1 MLFVHKSL
9 FVTLCQTPT
18 LALARP
24 RREYSR
30 VSRYRKDLAE
40 LETAKPSLLV
50 WKVNVDAVTFQMLKL
65 GADGVRFI
73 CPAGRHYPH
82 VDAYSGRADCA
93 RRRFFPK
100 TLHEEFNDLDWLRSQ
115 VASVASRHRDL
126 AISPHARAEREES
139 SLLCKHLLSER
150 QQWVQ
155 QGIKVWMRHASL
167 L

>member
-18 LALARP
+18 LTLVRP

-50 WKVNVDAVTFQMLKL
+50 WEVNIDAVTLQMLKL

-73 CPAGRHYPH
+73 CPSGRNYPH
-82 VDAYSGRADCA
+82 VDANSGRADCA
-93 RRRFFPK
+93 CRRFFPK
-100 TLHEEFNDLDWLRSQ
+100 TLHEEFDDLDWFRAQ
-115 VASVASRHRDL
+115 VASVAAAI
-126 AISPHARAEREES
+126 AISPSDRM
-139 SLLCKHLLSER
+139 LTPNGK
-150 QQWVQ
+150 
-155 QGIKVWMRHASL
+155 KVPCFVSIC
-167 L
+167 

>member
-18 LALARP
+18 LTLVRP

-50 WKVNVDAVTFQMLKL
+50 WEVNIDAVTLQMLKL

-73 CPAGRHYPH
+73 CPSGRNYPH
-82 VDAYSGRADCA
+82 VDANSGRADCA
-93 RRRFFPK
+93 CRASSRKPC
-100 TLHEEFNDLDWLRSQ
+100 TRSSMISTGSGRKSP
-115 VASVASRHRDL
+115 VWPAAI
-126 AISPHARAEREES
+126 AISPSDRM
-139 SLLCKHLLSER
+139 LTPNGK
-150 QQWVQ
+150 
-155 QGIKVWMRHASL
+155 KVPCFVSIC
-167 L
+167 